1 MTLKVCIMTPERV
14 FWNDQADEIILT
26 TNSGQMGVLSNHA
39 PLITGLDVGITLIR
53 SGTNWIPVA
62 VSGGFALV
70 KQNRVTLLVHEAE
83 SAETIGVD
91 QAEVEF
97 EKAKAIL
104 EQAQGQ
110 KERVEATFAFK
121 RARARYQVVK
131 QLAV

>member
-1 MTLKVCIMTPERV
+1 MTPERV